1 MHIPDTNGKR
11 LKDTLQFVCYL
22 VCTSNIKIVE
32 SREEKFV
39 WCKQFWRHS
48 KKKLLYY
55 NELALVNVG
64 NIFKEYNY
72 F

>member
-1 MHIPDTNGKR
+1 MQAI
-11 LKDTLQFVCYL
+11 LKTF
-22 VCTSNIKIVE
+22 K
-32 SREEKFV
+32 
-39 WCKQFWRHS
+39 